1 MRLRKLLAAITP
13 VVGYWAAEPSA
24 ALPVIGL
31 FRIAAVSAL
40 MGLFPSRS
48 EALVINATFT
58 DFPASAQAEVNSAIA
73 FYEANFS
80 DPITVD
86 IEFHNITTPGLV
98 GRSDLH
104 FYFWE
109 YQSYR
114 AALLADATSPNDA
127 IANATL
133 GPGPNDPILNSQFI
147 TLKPATGRAVGLN
160 TSGLLINLP
169 GTCVFTGDG
178 CIGLNV
184 ADTTIGGGTHSL
196 FAAAEHEINE
206 ILGLG
211 SSLQPDGTIFQGYV
225 SPEDMFRYAAPGVR
239 SFAVN
244 NCFPPPPRAFFS
256 IDGGATNLNE
266 FNNCANDG
274 DYGDWVPNTPSQ
286 VQDAFAASGTAPF
299 MTLTDPAAV
308 ALDVIGYTFAAPAS
322 VPEPTSVLLLT
333 TALFGIGA
341 VGRRGRQRGRGK
353 ETSPVS
359 HEASRA

>member
-1 MRLRKLLAAITP
+1 MRLRKLLAAIMP
-13 VVGYWAAEPSA
+13 MVGHWAAEPSA

-40 MGLFPSRS
+40 MGLFPSPA

-58 DFPASAQAEVNSAIA
+58 DLPASAQAEVNSAIA
-73 FYEANFS
+73 FYEASFS

-147 TLKPATGRAVGLN
+147 SLKPATGRAAGLN
-160 TSGLLINLP
+160 TPGLLINLP

-244 NCFPPPPRAFFS
+244 HCFPAPPPAFFS

-286 VQDAFAASGTAPF
+286 VQDAFAASGSAPF

-333 TALFGIGA
+333 AALLGIGA
-341 VGRRGRQRGRGK
+341 VSRRGQQRGRGK
-353 ETSPVS
+353 GTWPD
-359 HEASRA
+359 R